1 MKYVL
6 RLKSNNEREFATDAS
21 TIEEARG
28 IFMTGKQMDA
38 ETFDSMFIVTEYSVK
53 EIASDSLDRLDTVRY
68 RQKRA
73 DRLSRIRRNQFRKKR

>member
-6 RLKSNNEREFATDAS
+6 RLKSSNERVFATDANNLD
-21 TIEEARG
+21 EARE

-53 EIASDSLDRLDTVRY
+53 EIANDNLDRLDSIRY
-68 RQKRA
+68 RRKR
-73 DRLSRIRRNQFRKKR
+73 REKLSRVRRNRYRKR